1 MAAARRRGRG
11 ILDSLRTRQ
20 ASRGRGGWRR
30 AECEVGD
37 VVVDST
43 TRPADA
49 RRATAFVTDSASLAR
64 TRGGTHVRDR
74 VLVLD
79 QQQVGTRA
87 THQPRGHTRTGE
99 AGSPSRRGTCGTW
112 GMMYRA
118 QWRRAVAPQVPRSRR
133 RASDQLHRAG
143 LQGERTAQ
151 RRERV
156 RNRAQR
162 EGGNARRPEC
172 RGDARLDTMQ
182 PSRSQLL
189 KV

>member
-1 MAAARRRGRG
+1 MIRYGLGKPRE
-11 ILDSLRTRQ
+11 DE
-20 ASRGRGGWRR
+20 GGWRR

-87 THQPRGHTRTGE
+87 THQPRRGHTRTCE

-118 QWRRAVAPQVPRSRR
+118 QWRRAVAPRSGAAGAPLPPQSERPTSPSRPAR
-133 RASDQLHRAG
+133 RANSAAPRAG
-143 LQGERTAQ
+143 
-151 RRERV
+151 
-156 RNRAQR
+156 
-162 EGGNARRPEC
+162 
-172 RGDARLDTMQ
+172 
-182 PSRSQLL
+182 
-189 KV
+189 

>member
-1 MAAARRRGRG
+1 MIRYGLGKPRE
-11 ILDSLRTRQ
+11 DE
-20 ASRGRGGWRR
+20 GGWRR

-118 QWRRAVAPQVPRSRR
+118 QWRRAVAPRSGAAQWRR
-133 RASDQLHRAG
+133 RCPAPAAERATNFTEQACKASEQRSAASGLETGHRGRAATHVAPSAEEMHA
-143 LQGERTAQ
+143 LTRCN
-151 RRERV
+151 RR
-156 RNRAQR
+156 
-162 EGGNARRPEC
+162 GHSC
-172 RGDARLDTMQ
+172 
-182 PSRSQLL
+182 
-189 KV
+189 